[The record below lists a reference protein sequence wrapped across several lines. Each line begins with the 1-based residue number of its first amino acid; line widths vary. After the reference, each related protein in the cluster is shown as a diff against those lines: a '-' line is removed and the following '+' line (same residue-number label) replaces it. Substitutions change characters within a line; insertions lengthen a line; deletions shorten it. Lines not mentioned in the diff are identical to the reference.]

1 MAMKLGFAGKLYV
14 GNPGADGAEPT
25 TYSELK
31 NVKDVSINLSRD
43 RADVTTRAAQ
53 GYKVEV
59 ATLAS
64 LSIEFESIWDS
75 EDAALGIVKSAYFDN
90 SVIWVKALDSGNGSG
105 VKFPASVAD
114 FSLNQP
120 LAEAQTVRVTLVPT
134 YHTVGGDYAPPSW
147 VGATEP

>member
-1 MAMKLGFAGKLYV
+1 MALKLGFAGKLYV
-14 GNPGADGAEPT
+14 GNPATDGAEPT

-43 RADVTTRAAQ
+43 RADVTTRAAE

-64 LSIEFESIWDS
+64 LSVEFESIWDS
-75 EDAALGIVKSAYFDN
+75 EDTALGIVKSAYFNN
-90 SVIWVKALDSGNGSG
+90 SVVWVKALDSENGSG

-114 FSLNQP
+114 FTLNQP
-120 LAEAQTVRVTLVPT
+120 LGEAQTVRITVVPT
-134 YHTVGGDYAPPSW
+134 YHTVAGDYAAPSW
-147 VGATEP
+147 VDAT